1 MVFNSSLITTQE
13 LAIALND
20 KSIVLLDCT
29 IDKVG
34 QSLRD
39 ERLELIPNSLFFD
52 IEGKLSDK
60 SSKLPHTL
68 VSCEIF
74 EQEMQ
79 VLGINQN
86 STVVLYDRWGIYSSP
101 RAWWMFKVMGF
112 DYVYILNGGLPAW
125 KADNFTLTTAY
136 VEPIEKGNFNANFRE
151 SWYADKNYILE
162 NYQKDSIQIF
172 DARSKAR
179 FTGVAPEPRQGLKSG
194 HIPHS
199 NNIPFEELLNGNY
212 YLNKEKISDIFQIQ
226 KSTNKEIIF
235 TCGSGITA
243 SILAFASHLIEQEKI
258 RVYDGS
264 WSDWGMEEHNLPIEK

>member
-1 MVFNSSLITTQE
+1 MVFNSSLITTHE
-13 LAIALND
+13 LVTALND

-39 ERLELIPNSLFFD
+39 ESLELIPNSLFFD

-68 VSCEIF
+68 VSAEIF

-79 VLGINQN
+79 TLGINQN

-112 DYVYILNGGLPAW
+112 DNVHVLNGGLPAW
-125 KADNFTLTTAY
+125 KEKGFPLTERY
-136 VEPIEKGNFNANFRE
+136 NEPIEKGNFKAKFNV
-151 SWYADKNYILE
+151 SWYANIEYILK
-162 NYQKDSIQIF
+162 NYQKDFIQIF

-179 FTGVAPEPRQGLKSG
+179 FTGVVPEPRQGLKSG
-194 HIPHS
+194 HIPYS
-199 NNIPFEELLNGNY
+199 YNIPFDELLDGEFY
-212 YLNKEKISDIFQIQ
+212 GDKEKIARFFKHIGPEVEEYIF
-226 KSTNKEIIF
+226 S
-235 TCGSGITA
+235 CGSGITA
-243 SILAFASHLIEQEKI
+243 SILAFASHLIGYEKI

-264 WSDWGMEEHNLPIEK
+264 WSEWGSEELNLPTAK